1 MPIYEFYCSDC
12 HRIFNFFSKS
22 VNTTKIPLCP
32 TCNVRELEKMV
43 SLFAPLSGAREGA
56 AGGDDNIDAGKL
68 EKAMALLAQE
78 GEKIKEDDPRQAAR
92 FMEKLTEATG
102 VRLNPKM
109 EELLGRMEAGESP
122 ETLETEMSAIMG
134 EEEPFTMGKK
144 GGKHRK
150 DEAPARDEK
159 LYDL

>member
-1 MPIYEFYCSDC
+1 MPIYEFYCPDC

-22 VNTTKIPLCP
+22 VNTTKVPVCP
-32 TCNVRELEKMV
+32 TCKVRELEKMV
-43 SLFAPLSGAREGA
+43 SLFSPLSGAQEGPPE
-56 AGGDDNIDAGKL
+56 GDDNIDAGKL
-68 EKAMALLAQE
+68 EKAMALLEHE
-78 GEKIKEDDPRQAAR
+78 GGKIKEDDPRQAAR
-92 FMEKLTEATG
+92 FMQKLTETTG

-122 ETLETEMSAIMG
+122 EALEAEMGVIMG
-134 EEEPFTMGKK
+134 EEEPFTLGKK

-150 DEAPARDEK
+150 GGAPARDEK